1 MIKEQEFKDWYK
13 WARVI
18 AVGGSIALI
27 GWASIAHGYVYDV
40 HLPNAEEIALE
51 RAFEDKV
58 AQESVWKLDNGEK
71 LSLYEIKCL
80 NEYYYKNGMYQYSP
94 PNDGY
99 NNSNCTNMLAECR
112 EGNEPSGNGT
122 YDRDH

>member
-1 MIKEQEFKDWYK
+1 MLKEQEFKDFYK

-18 AVGGSIALI
+18 AVGGSIAMI
-27 GWASIAHGYVYDV
+27 GWASFAHGYVYDV
-40 HLPNAEEIALE
+40 HMPSSDEIALE

-58 AQESVWKLDNGEK
+58 AQEASWKLDNGER

-80 NEYYYKNGMYQYSP
+80 NEYYYKNGVYQYM
-94 PNDGY
+94 PND
-99 NNSNCTNMLAECR
+99 NHNENCNDRLAEQR
-112 EGNEPSGNGT
+112 EGNEPAGSGT

>member
-1 MIKEQEFKDWYK
+1 MMKEQEFKDFYK
-13 WARVI
+13 VARVI

-27 GWASIAHGYVYDV
+27 GWASLAHGYVYDI
-40 HLPNAEEIALE
+40 HLPSSEEIALE

-58 AQESVWKLDNGEK
+58 AQEAIWKMDNGER

-80 NEYYYKNGMYQYSP
+80 NEYYYKNGVYQYNQ
-94 PNDGY
+94 ND
-99 NNSNCTNMLAECR
+99 NHNDTCNDRLMEAR
-112 EGNEPSGNGT
+112 EGNEPSGSGT

>member
-1 MIKEQEFKDWYK
+1 MLKEQEFKDFYK

-18 AVGGSIALI
+18 AVGGSIGLI
-27 GWASIAHGYVYDV
+27 AWCSFAHGYVYDV
-40 HLPNAEEIALE
+40 HLPSSEEIALE

-58 AQESVWKLDNGEK
+58 AQEAQWKLDTGEG

-80 NEYYYKNGMYQYSP
+80 NEYYYRNGEYQYLDREAR
-94 PNDGY
+94 NDYSCRDRLTEG
-99 NNSNCTNMLAECR
+99 R
-112 EGNEPSGNGT
+112 EGNEPAGSGT